1 MKDAGQILERLN
13 EIEKRALAEKE
24 EALRPAK
31 ERLAQIEEER
41 LRLDQEEQRLLQ
53 LLRDLGVTSAGA
65 PRRRRKAAGR
75 RMTSRHKTEIVA
87 EFIREGHIKHGM
99 TLSKELRTALIDRGF
114 GNHDFRKLPEYM
126 PNGWRADSN
135 GMRGNAAK
143 TVFYKD

>member
-13 EIEKRALAEKE
+13 EIEKRAREERE

-41 LRLDQEEQRLLQ
+41 ARLDQEEQKLLKILQ
-53 LLRDLGVTSAGA
+53 ELGGGHAS
-65 PRRRRKAAGR
+65 PRRKRRSSGR
-75 RMTSRHKTEIVA
+75 RMTSLHKKEVVA
-87 EFIREGHIKHGM
+87 EFIREGHIRSGM
-99 TLSKELRTALIDRGF
+99 QLSKELRAALIDRGF

-126 PNGWRADSN
+126 PHGWRADSN

-143 TVFYKD
+143 TVFQKI